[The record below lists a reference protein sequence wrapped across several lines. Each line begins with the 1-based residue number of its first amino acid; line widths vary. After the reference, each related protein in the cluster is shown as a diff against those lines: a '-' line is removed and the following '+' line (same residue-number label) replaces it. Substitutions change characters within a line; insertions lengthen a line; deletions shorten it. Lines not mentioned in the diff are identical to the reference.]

1 MRELSKLPKS
11 PVTLCGPG
19 TYQPTRS
26 KKLKAL
32 DCYLALVKYLL
43 PTDPSIESPYLWH
56 GDLHVENIF
65 VAPEN
70 PTQITGII
78 DWQSAEIAPLFEH
91 ARQPYFLDYDGPP
104 TVGLERPCLPENL
117 AQLDSAAQNQAKA
130 LYLHQSLS
138 ALYKYFLHKH
148 NRRLY
153 NALAFGDTESH
164 DLLILGRSLLVDGE
178 AAYLAWAAELESSW
192 ADLPG
197 VRVREAVPF
206 PFKFTNEERAHI
218 EADHMGSVRGMDAMQ
233 NVKESFGDLFPER
246 GIVRSDQYE
255 ASRKALQQIREDV
268 IETYAKSE
276 IDKIMWL
283 ESWPFNS

>member
-19 TYQPTRS
+19 TYQPTRN

-43 PTDPSIESPYLWH
+43 PTDSSIESPCLWH
-56 GDLHVENIF
+56 GDLHIENIF

-70 PTQITGII
+70 STQITGII
-78 DWQSAEIAPLFEH
+78 DWQSTEIAPLFEH
-91 ARQPYFLDYDGPP
+91 ARLPYFLDYDGPP
-104 TVGLERPCLPENL
+104 TVELERPRLPDNL
-117 AQLDSAAQNQAKA
+117 AQLDSATQKQAKA

-148 NRRLY
+148 NRRLH
-153 NALAFGDTESH
+153 NALAFGDTASH

-178 AAYLAWAAELESSW
+178 AAYLAWVAELERSW

-197 VRVREAVPF
+197 VRARKAAPF
-206 PFKFTNEERAHI
+206 LFKFTNEERAQI
-218 EADHMGSVRGMDAMQ
+218 EADFMGSVRGMEAMR
-233 NVKESFGDLFPER
+233 NVKETLGELFPER
-246 GIVRSDQYE
+246 GIVRSDQYK
-255 ASRKALQQIREDV
+255 ASREALQQIRAQV
-268 IETYAKSE
+268 IGTYANSE
-276 IDKIMWL
+276 IDKALWL
-283 ESWPFNS
+283 ESWPFDN